1 MCFGGGNG
9 AAGAAAQAE
18 SQREAEISANVNSIN
33 QTFAGRQGQYQ
44 QYLNAA
50 QNTYQTELNRQQA
63 TAGRNLKFALARG
76 GLSGSSVA
84 ADQGAEL
91 GREQA
96 QGTITAEQKA
106 QGALTNLQAQDQSER
121 LQLINEAQSG
131 TDIGDAA
138 QQTAQ
143 ALSANLNAAQS
154 NVNAAGLGDVFGG
167 LATTY
172 NNMNNA
178 ALTRKGLNNSLQYV
192 YGNQSGQATGKGPFG

>member
-1 MCFGGGNG
+1 MCGSTSNG
-9 AAGAAAQAE
+9 AAGQAAQAE
-18 SQREAEISANVNSIN
+18 AQREAEIAANVNSIN
-33 QTFAGRQGQYQ
+33 NAFNGRQGQYQ
-44 QYLNAA
+44 QYLGAA
-50 QNTYQTELNRQQA
+50 QSTYQTELNRQQNVA
-63 TAGRNLKFALARG
+63 ARNLKFSLARN

-91 GREQA
+91 GRENA

-106 QGALTNLQAQDQSER
+106 QGALTGLESQDQSER

-143 ALSANLNAAQS
+143 ALSANLGAAQS
-154 NVNAAGLGDVFGG
+154 NVNAAGLGDVFSG
-167 LATTY
+167 LASTY
-172 NNMNNA
+172 NNMTNA
-178 ALTRKGLNNSLQYV
+178 AMTRKGLNNSLQYV